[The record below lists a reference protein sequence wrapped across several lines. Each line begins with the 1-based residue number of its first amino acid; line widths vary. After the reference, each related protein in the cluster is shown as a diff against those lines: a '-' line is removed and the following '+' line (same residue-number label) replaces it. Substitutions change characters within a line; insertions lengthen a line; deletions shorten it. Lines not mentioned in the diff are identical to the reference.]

1 MKRVLITIIMGIT
14 LLTAWAGNGAERIT
28 MGYFPHKP
36 HQFLPDGATKPR
48 GAMIAYVE
56 MMASKMG
63 YEIEWVGPLPFTRL
77 LDYLREGK
85 IDGAVN
91 LAVFPEIQQIVLYG
105 NQPIHF
111 SQSVFVVRKENPLSK
126 ITSVQDVEGYRV
138 AWLANVSTLPFIQEN
153 LPHFQMDYV
162 PQSDTVWQQQVKK
175 LLLDRVDALY
185 ELNDYTLPYAAKEL
199 GVYEQIKVLPL
210 PDPPI
215 PMYVGFSK
223 QSPRAQQLL
232 EQYNAVQAGTP
243 FNPDDYA
250 RLIQQEFDALTSPSQ

>member
-1 MKRVLITIIMGIT
+1 MKRLLMNILIGIT
-14 LLTAWAGNGAERIT
+14 LLAAWSANGAERIT

-48 GAMIAYVE
+48 GAMIAYFE

-63 YEIEWVGPLPFTRL
+63 YEVEWVGPLPFTRL

-111 SQSVFVVRKENPLSK
+111 SQSVFMVRKENPLTN
-126 ITSVQDVEGYRV
+126 ITSGQDVEGYRV
-138 AWLANVSTLPFIQEN
+138 AWLTNVSVLPFMQEN
-153 LPHFQMDYV
+153 RSHFQMDYV
-162 PQSDTVWQQQVKK
+162 PQSETVWQQQVKK
-175 LLLDRVDALY
+175 LLLGRVDALY
-185 ELNDYTLPYAAKEL
+185 ELNEYTLPYAAKEL
-199 GVYEQIKVLPL
+199 GVHDQIKVLPL

-223 QSPRAQQLL
+223 QSPRARLLL
-232 EQYNAVQAGTP
+232 EQYNAVQADTS
-243 FNPDDYA
+243 FNHDDYA
-250 RLIQQEFDALTSPSQ
+250 TLIQQEFDALTSPSQ